1 MGKSRGLSK
10 VFVEN
15 SSTSNKRVRILIADD
30 HEVVRHGLRMILQS
44 QDGWEI
50 CGEASDGREAVALA
64 KELKPNIVVL
74 DISMPELNGLDATA
88 QIVKAL
94 PQTEV
99 LILTVHQSDQLEQEA
114 VANGANGYVVKS
126 HAVRDLVPA
135 VQALLQH
142 RTYFVSAEAKP
153 DGNGCESVL
162 PSKGNNHRGLTPRQV
177 EIVKLLAAGK
187 NNAEVALL
195 LGISVKTAETHRA
208 NVMRRLGVHSI
219 SDLARYA
226 MRSNLIEP

>member
-1 MGKSRGLSK
+1 MYECRDSSK
-10 VFVEN
+10 VAVESN
-15 SSTSNKRVRILIADD
+15 ATSTKRVRILIADD
-30 HEVVRHGLRMILQS
+30 HEVVRQGLQVILQA
-44 QDGWEI
+44 QDGWEV
-50 CGEASDGREAVALA
+50 CGEAPNGREAVALA
-64 KELKPNIVVL
+64 KELKPDIVVL
-74 DISMPELNGLDATA
+74 DISMPELNGLEATA

-99 LILTVHQSDQLEQEA
+99 LILTVHSSDDLEQAA

-126 HAVRDLVPA
+126 HAIRDLVPA

-142 RTYFVSAEAKP
+142 RPYLVSV
-153 DGNGCESVL
+153 DGNSGASNPESI
-162 PSKGNNHRGLTPRQV
+162 PRIKGNHNRRLTPRQL

-187 NNAEVALL
+187 GNAEIAQQ

-219 SDLARYA
+219 SELARYA
-226 MRSNLIEP
+226 LRSHLIEP